1 MGAALALVGFI
12 VYLVGW
18 VMVVWLAFRDS
29 VWWGLGCFFVPFVA
43 LYFVITHWDEAKKG
57 FFTTLAGAVLIFAG
71 AMATP
76 TRPRPPV
83 VVQPQ
88 RAQASIIPAST
99 THATFDAVTQQ
110 APEPPP
116 RPVRVEEP
124 PQPMF
129 SQVYADN
136 KTKLYYPKDCAN
148 HPENAYLLAKSV
160 AVSQGFKPA
169 ECK

>member
-1 MGAALALVGFI
+1 VGTALALVGLI

-18 VMVVWLAFRDS
+18 VMVIWIAFRES
-29 VWWGLGCFFVPFVA
+29 PWWGLGCFFVPLVA
-43 LYFVITHWDEAKKG
+43 LYFVITHWDDTKKG
-57 FFTTLAGAVLIFAG
+57 FLTTAAGVVLIVLG

-76 TRPRPPV
+76 TRPRPGV
-83 VVQPQ
+83 VPQPQ
-88 RAQASIIPAST
+88 QQASIIPATT
-99 THATFDAVTQQ
+99 THASFDSVTRQ

-129 SQVYADN
+129 AQVYADN

-148 HPENAYLLAKSV
+148 HPENAFLLAKSV
-160 AVSQGFKPA
+160 AVSQGYKPA
-169 ECK
+169 PCK

>member
-1 MGAALALVGFI
+1 RIVGPNPNQFKESVVGAALALVGFI

-76 TRPRPPV
+76 MRPRPPG
-83 VVQPQ
+83 VVQ
-88 RAQASIIPAST
+88 AQQAHAAVIPATT
-99 THATFDAVTQQ
+99 THPTCRALRQP
-110 APEPPP
+110 APE
-116 RPVRVEEP
+116 
-124 PQPMF
+124 
-129 SQVYADN
+129 
-136 KTKLYYPKDCAN
+136 
-148 HPENAYLLAKSV
+148 
-160 AVSQGFKPA
+160 
-169 ECK
+169 